1 MYFYFKIEKYK
12 CLLFLNLILLLFLA
26 HFRYSIRKTNSICFS
41 NFVDID
47 TPLLQHQE
55 SRGDSRGGGRGN
67 GRGESANTRIGSGIK
82 VDLSN
87 ADDTPILEQRSIN
100 NFKSRFHNKNQRFF

>member
-1 MYFYFKIEKYK
+1 MFF
-12 CLLFLNLILLLFLA
+12 
-26 HFRYSIRKTNSICFS
+26 
-41 NFVDID
+41 NFIDID

-67 GRGESANTRIGSGIK
+67 SRGDSANTRIGSGIK

-87 ADDTPILEQRSIN
+87 ADDTPILEHRS
-100 NFKSRFHNKNQRFF
+100 KNIFIAKNRLHSKN